1 MLKNLIVL
9 ICTLLA
15 LLCFAL
21 NAKSLNVSE
30 LPTHAIGSYFTVIEE
45 QQVELS
51 VEQAMQFINEHGK
64 FLNSEHLN
72 YGLWSRPVWLEVKL
86 SNSEAVSLVKRLTLA
101 ISWIDELDIYL
112 VQNSQVLQTYN
123 LGDSLPFS
131 QRVIDSRYLSADI
144 NIPSGESK
152 LYIRASTPDPLVL
165 SFYLQSVESQQN
177 MMQAEG
183 YRYGIV
189 YGAIIALL
197 IYNLFL
203 GVSLKI
209 PVNLYYSAYMMAYLL
224 MNFSYT
230 GHSAQ
235 WFWPNSDIMQKW
247 GNPLF
252 MLTFNM
258 FGLVFAKKFLAL
270 KLNFPTLNYWLSWSM
285 VTCCVLMVIG
295 IGADIHHFVLF
306 LAFLCMLLFTFT
318 MMILGIIAYHK
329 KLRAAVY
336 FLSATIMGVG
346 GTLITCLTV
355 WGFVPYSPFAY
366 MAIDYGMILEA
377 LILSLALA
385 NKFHEAE
392 QEKKVA
398 LQLAQV
404 DPLTNLSNR
413 RAVYSL
419 APHYSQR
426 CSKNNSSIAVIMF
439 DLDNFKAINDTYSHE
454 VGDEVLKLVANTL
467 LQHARKGDLIARWGG
482 EEFIALLPETDLYKA
497 SFIAERYRLAI
508 DSLNFYHQA
517 RKIDISASI
526 GVAASHAGFT
536 NLEQVIASA
545 DDNLYQAK
553 RLGKNQVVFC

>member
-1 MLKNLIVL
+1 MLKNLIALTCVL
-9 ICTLLA
+9 QALLA
-15 LLCFAL
+15 LSLH
-21 NAKSLNVSE
+21 AKSLNISE

-45 QQVELS
+45 QQAELS
-51 VEQAMQFINEHGK
+51 VEQAMQFMKEKGM
-64 FLNSEHLN
+64 LATSEHLN

-86 SNSEAVSLVKRLTLA
+86 NNSEAESLVKRLTLA
-101 ISWIDELDIYL
+101 ISWIDELDVYL
-112 VQNSQVLQTYN
+112 VQNSQVLKAYN

-131 QRVIDSRYLSADI
+131 QRAIDSRYISADI
-144 NIPSGESK
+144 NIPSGKSR

-165 SFYLQSVESQQN
+165 SFYLQSVENQQS
-177 MMQAEG
+177 MMLAEG
-183 YRYGIV
+183 YRYGVV

-209 PVNLYYSAYMMAYLL
+209 PVNLYYSAYMLTFLL

-235 WFWPNSDIMQKW
+235 WFWPNSEIMQKW
-247 GNPLF
+247 GNPVF
-252 MLTFNM
+252 MLTFNI

-270 KLNFPTLNYWLSWSM
+270 KSNLPALNHWLSWVM
-285 VTCCVLMVIG
+285 VTCCALMLIG
-295 IGADIHHFVLF
+295 IVADIHHFVIF
-306 LAFLCMLLFTFT
+306 MAFLCMLLFTFT
-318 MMILGIIAYHK
+318 MMILGIIAYYK
-329 KLRAAVY
+329 KLKAAVY

-398 LQLAQV
+398 LQLAEV

-413 RAVYSL
+413 RAVYSS
-419 APHYSQR
+419 APEYNQHCNQS
-426 CSKNNSSIAVIMF
+426 NSSIAVIMF
-439 DLDNFKAINDTYSHE
+439 DLDNFKAINDNCGHE
-454 VGDEVLKLVANTL
+454 IGDEVLKLVANTL
-467 LQHARKGDLIARWGG
+467 LQQARKGDLIARWGG

-497 SFIAERYRLAI
+497 SLIAERYRLAI
-508 DSLNFYHQA
+508 DGLNFYHQT
-517 RKIDISASI
+517 RKLDISASV
-526 GVAASHAGFT
+526 GVAASHVGFS
-536 NLEQVIASA
+536 NMEQVIARA